1 MRFKVGDII
10 KGIGKNRYSY
20 TNADMTRGRVIK
32 VYEDVPSGEHDDIRI
47 EVLEHTKKF
56 VVGAKFDVK
65 SKYFEL
71 VERAP
76 FGKSDLKT
84 GWRIFTRDGGDYIVM
99 KDTDCEDC
107 LFSIYAEYGTE
118 PLRNYNED
126 LTNKISSA
134 CDIDAI
140 YKPKYTYVMFGNFN
154 RLDFELVWKR
164 EEEPVE
170 ITIKEIADWKGV
182 SPERIRIRED

>member
-1 MRFKVGDII
+1 MKFKVGDII

-20 TNADMTRGRVIK
+20 TNTDMTKGRVIK
-32 VYEDVPSGEHDDIRI
+32 VYEDVPAGERDIRI
-47 EVLEHTKKF
+47 EVLEHTSKC

-71 VERAP
+71 VTRAA
-76 FGKSDLKT
+76 FGKADLKT
-84 GWRIFTRDGGDYIVM
+84 GMRALMRDGGDYVVM
-99 KDTDCEDC
+99 KDTDCEDR
-107 LFSIYAEYGTE
+107 LFSIYDEYGTE

-140 YKPKYTYVMFGNFN
+140 YKPKYTYVMFGIFN

-164 EEEPVE
+164 EEEPIE
-170 ITIKEIADWKGV
+170 ITIKEIAEMKGV